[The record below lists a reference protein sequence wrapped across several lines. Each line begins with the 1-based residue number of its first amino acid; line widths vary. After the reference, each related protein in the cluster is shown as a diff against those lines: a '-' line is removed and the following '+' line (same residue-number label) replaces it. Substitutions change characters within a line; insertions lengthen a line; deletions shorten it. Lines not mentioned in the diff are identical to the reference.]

1 MNGSKWQSPTIGVAF
16 ALFIVWMERQGRW
29 SLFAKAIGGQYAV
42 AGSRNSGQ
50 GSQQGIN
57 GPGGGVGGQSPTFNQ
72 NTGAANP
79 GTGVASGGGLG
90 PGGSG
95 YGTGNAPG
103 YSSDPNNP
111 GRLYQ
116 A

>member
-50 GSQQGIN
+50 GSQQGQN
-57 GPGGGVGGQSPTFNQ
+57 AGDTSGTPSTVSPSTPASVAPPNSSRGNAGVGSGQATVPSVGGGPPAPTF
-72 NTGAANP
+72 G
-79 GTGVASGGGLG
+79 
-90 PGGSG
+90 
-95 YGTGNAPG
+95 
-103 YSSDPNNP
+103 
-111 GRLYQ
+111 
-116 A
+116 